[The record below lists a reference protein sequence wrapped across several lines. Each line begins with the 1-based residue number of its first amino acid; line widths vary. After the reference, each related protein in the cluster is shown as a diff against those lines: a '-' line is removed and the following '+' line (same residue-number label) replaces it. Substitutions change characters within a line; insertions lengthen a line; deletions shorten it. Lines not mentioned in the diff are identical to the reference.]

1 MENKIKDLRQ
11 QLLNFE
17 FSKSLSKNDFF
28 VSESNFYA
36 YNLLLSWPKWEKK
49 IINIHGE
56 RYSGKTH
63 LIEIFLKKNK
73 GLIIDVKKFENYDL
87 DELRYN
93 ENIIIENIS
102 DEIDESLFYSFIDTI
117 DKYNKFLILTSNK
130 SLNDFNF
137 KLEDLK
143 SRLKN
148 CLFAEIQKPDDI
160 LIQAL
165 ITKNLADYQITID
178 SKLIDFISKR
188 ITRSFTKIREFICTI
203 DEISLKKKKPI
214 NMKIIKEILEGKLEN
229 I

>member
-11 QLLNFE
+11 QLFNFE
-17 FSKSLSKNDFF
+17 FNKSFNSNDFF

-36 YNLLLSWPKWEKK
+36 YNLLLSWPNWEKK

-63 LIEIFLKKNK
+63 LIEIFLEKNK
-73 GLIIDVKKFENYDL
+73 GLIIDINKLKNYDL
-87 DELRYN
+87 EKLRFN
-93 ENIIIENIS
+93 QNIIIDNIS
-102 DEIDESLFYSFIDTI
+102 EKLDESLFYSLIDTI

-130 SLNDFNF
+130 SINDLNI
-137 KLEDLK
+137 KLKDLK

-148 CLFAEIQKPDDI
+148 CLFAEIQRPDDI

-165 ITKNLADYQITID
+165 ITKNLADYQITLD
-178 SKLIDFISKR
+178 SKLIDYISKR
-188 ITRSFTKIREFICTI
+188 ITRSYSKIREFVCTI

-214 NMKIIKEILEGKLEN
+214 NMKIIKEILEDRIEN
-229 I
+229 V

>member
-17 FSKSLSKNDFF
+17 FSKSLNKNDFF

-36 YNLLLSWPKWEKK
+36 YSLLLSWPKWEKK
-49 IINIHGE
+49 IVNIHGE

-73 GLIIDVKKFENYDL
+73 GLVIDVKKFKNYDL
-87 DELRYN
+87 DELRFN
-93 ENIIIENIS
+93 ENIIIDNIS

-137 KLEDLK
+137 KLKDLR

-214 NMKIIKEILEGKLEN
+214 NMKIIKEILEDKLEN

>member
-11 QLLNFE
+11 QLFNFE
-17 FSKSLSKNDFF
+17 FNKSFNSNDFF

-36 YNLLLSWPKWEKK
+36 YNLLLSWPNWEKK

-63 LIEIFLKKNK
+63 LIEIFLEKNK
-73 GLIIDVKKFENYDL
+73 GLIIDINKLKNYDL
-87 DELRYN
+87 EKLRFN
-93 ENIIIENIS
+93 QNIIIDNIS
-102 DEIDESLFYSFIDTI
+102 EKLDESLFYSLIDTI

-130 SLNDFNF
+130 SINDLNI
-137 KLEDLK
+137 KLKDLK

-148 CLFAEIQKPDDI
+148 CLFAEIQRPDDI

-165 ITKNLADYQITID
+165 ITKNLADYQITLD
-178 SKLIDFISKR
+178 SKLIDYISKR
-188 ITRSFTKIREFICTI
+188 ITRSYSKIREFVCTI

-214 NMKIIKEILEGKLEN
+214 NMKIIKKILEDKIEK

>member
-11 QLLNFE
+11 QLFNFE
-17 FSKSLSKNDFF
+17 FNKSFNKNDFF

-49 IINIHGE
+49 FLNIYGE

-63 LIEIFLKKNK
+63 LIKIFLEKYK
-73 GLIIDVKKFENYDL
+73 GLIIDLNKLNNYDL
-87 DELRYN
+87 DKLKFY
-93 ENIIIENIS
+93 ENIIVDNITDQFDEN
-102 DEIDESLFYSFIDTI
+102 LFYSLIDTI

-130 SLNDFNF
+130 SINDLNL
-137 KLEDLK
+137 KLNDLK

-165 ITKNLADYQITID
+165 ITKNLADYQITLN

-188 ITRSFTKIREFICTI
+188 ITRSYGKIREFICTI

-214 NMKIIKEILEGKLEN
+214 NMKIIKEILEDKFDV

>member
-73 GLIIDVKKFENYDL
+73 GLIIDVEKFKNYDL
-87 DELRYN
+87 DKLRFN
-93 ENIIIENIS
+93 ENIIIDNIS

-137 KLEDLK
+137 KLKDLK

-214 NMKIIKEILEGKLEN
+214 NMKIIKEILEGKLEK

>member
-1 MENKIKDLRQ
+1 MESKIKDLRQ
-11 QLLNFE
+11 QLFDFKFN
-17 FSKSLSKNDFF
+17 KSLNANDFF

-49 IINIHGE
+49 IINIFGE

-63 LIEIFLKKNK
+63 LIEIFLEKNK
-73 GLIIDVKKFENYDL
+73 GLKVDLNDLKNYDL
-87 DELRYN
+87 DRLRFN
-93 ENIIIENIS
+93 ENIIIENLNEDF
-102 DEIDESLFYSFIDTI
+102 DETLFYSLIDTI

-130 SLNDFNF
+130 SLSNINI
-137 KLEDLK
+137 KLDDLR

-165 ITKNLADYQITID
+165 ITKNLADNQISLD

-188 ITRSFTKIREFICTI
+188 IKRSYSKIKEFVCTI

-214 NMKIIKEILEGKLEN
+214 NLKIIKEILEEKFD
-229 I
+229 

>member
-11 QLLNFE
+11 QLFNFK
-17 FSKSLSKNDFF
+17 FNKSFDKNDFF
-28 VSESNFYA
+28 VSDSNFYA
-36 YNLLLSWPKWEKK
+36 YNLLDTWPNWEKRM
-49 IINIHGE
+49 INIYGE

-73 GLIIDVKKFENYDL
+73 GLVIDLKNLNNYNL
-87 DELRYN
+87 DELRFN
-93 ENIIIENIS
+93 ENIIIDNITDEFDENT
-102 DEIDESLFYSFIDTI
+102 FYSFIDTI
-117 DKYNKFLILTSNK
+117 EKYNKFLILTSNK
-130 SLNDFNF
+130 SLNELNI
-137 KLEDLK
+137 KLDDLK

-214 NMKIIKEILEGKLEN
+214 NMKIIKEILEDKLEN

>member
-73 GLIIDVKKFENYDL
+73 GLIIDIKKFENYDL
-87 DELRYN
+87 DELRFN

-214 NMKIIKEILEGKLEN
+214 NLKIIKEILEEK

>member
-1 MENKIKDLRQ
+1 MGSTIKDLRQ
-11 QLLNFE
+11 ELFE
-17 FSKSLSKNDFF
+17 FNFNKSYNKNDFF

-63 LIEIFLKKNK
+63 LIEIFLEKNK
-73 GLIIDVKKFENYDL
+73 GLLIDTQKLNNYDL
-87 DELRYN
+87 EELRFN
-93 ENIIIENIS
+93 ENIIVDNINNDIDENI
-102 DEIDESLFYSFIDTI
+102 FYSLIDTI
-117 DKYNKFLILTSNK
+117 EKYNKFLILTSNK
-130 SLNDFNF
+130 SLNDLNL
-137 KLEDLK
+137 KLNDLR

-160 LIQAL
+160 LVQAL
-165 ITKNLADYQITID
+165 IIKNLGDFQISVD

-188 ITRSFTKIREFICTI
+188 ITRSYTKIREFVCTI

-214 NMKIIKEILEGKLEN
+214 NLKIIKEILEGKFDK